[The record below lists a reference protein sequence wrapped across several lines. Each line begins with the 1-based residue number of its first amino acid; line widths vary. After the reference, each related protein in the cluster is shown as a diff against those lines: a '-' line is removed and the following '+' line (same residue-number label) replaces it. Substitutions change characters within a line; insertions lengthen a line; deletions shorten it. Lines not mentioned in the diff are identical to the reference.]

1 MKKIITSDIPHIIAL
16 LPQEL
21 GSKERFILEHIY
33 KTSTENFVIVDSMK
47 EWIIVNKEL
56 EHVDEIIDLI
66 KKIMQSKYLPEKLFD
81 KFLSLTD
88 EKSEDILSRI
98 YSDWRKAR
106 NERDLHNQAVSL
118 LKQAKSLR
126 ISWKVKR
133 NKEIIKELYEIGFGL
148 YDDKA
153 TCNSQ
158 KGAENAFMYG
168 YLLVIQDKTK
178 NAHC

>member
-1 MKKIITSDIPHIIAL
+1 MKKIINREIPRIIAL
-16 LPQEL
+16 PPKAL
-21 GSKERFILEHIY
+21 GSKEHFLLEYIY
-33 KTSTENFVIVDSMK
+33 KVPLENFVLVDSMK

-56 EHVDEIIDLI
+56 EHADEIIDLI
-66 KKIMQSKYLPEKLFD
+66 KKIMSSKYLPEKLFD
-81 KFLSLTD
+81 KFLALTD
-88 EKSEDILSRI
+88 EKSEDILLRI
-98 YSDWRKAR
+98 YSDWNKAR
-106 NERDLHNQAVSL
+106 NERDLHNQAISL

-168 YLLVIQDKTK
+168 YLLGIQNNTQ
-178 NAHC
+178 NAH

>member
-1 MKKIITSDIPHIIAL
+1 MKKIITSDIPHIIA
-16 LPQEL
+16 
-21 GSKERFILEHIY
+21 LEHIY

-168 YLLVIQDKTK
+168 YLLGIQDKTK
-178 NAHC
+178 NAHCCQ